1 METLAQHFTK
11 TKLLK
16 YTLPTMAMMFV
27 SSAYTIVDG
36 LFVSNLVGKTALAS
50 MSLIFPFVMILS
62 SLGIMMGAG
71 GGAVV
76 GQLLGAGD
84 RKGAN
89 RAFSLIAWVTFIT
102 GAICSVF
109 GFIFMDN
116 VVMLLGASE
125 EMVPLASTYGR
136 IVFLSMPMFMLT
148 YVFEMFCSVAGK
160 PGFGF
165 LSALTAGVV
174 NIGLD
179 ALLMGVFGLGIEG
192 AAVATCLA
200 EYSSAILVIVL
211 FARGKAGALKLVRP
225 CWDYRILSRSITNG
239 VSEMVSCAAV
249 SVVAVAYNLQLMSLF
264 GPDGVAAYAVIEYA
278 SMLIGAAFGGLTEGM
293 APLMSYQH
301 GAGNNREKR
310 SLFANGATL
319 TLLVGVVA
327 CALLQVLVRPLAF
340 VFTGYDEG
348 LMALTVHAFRIYSI
362 AFLLMG
368 VAYFGSSMFTSVEN
382 GKISALIAFVEM
394 FVFELGCVMLLP
406 MIFGADGIWWSIVV
420 AEVAASIFTIA
431 LLARYARG
439 YSWC

>member
-1 METLAQHFTK
+1 MEALAQHFTK

-71 GGAVV
+71 GSAVV

-89 RAFSLIAWVTFIT
+89 HAFSLIAWATFVT
-102 GAICSVF
+102 GAICAVF

-116 VVMLLGASE
+116 VVVLLGA
-125 EMVPLASTYGR
+125 
-136 IVFLSMPMFMLT
+136 
-148 YVFEMFCSVAGK
+148 SVAGK
-160 PGFGF
+160 PGLGF

-174 NIGLD
+174 NIGFD
-179 ALLMGVFGLGIEG
+179 ALFMAVFGMGIEG
-192 AAVATCLA
+192 AAMATCLA
-200 EYSSAILVIVL
+200 EYSSAILMIVL
-211 FARGKAGALKLVRP
+211 FARGKAGALKLVPP

-249 SVVAVAYNLQLMSLF
+249 SVVALAYNLQLMSLF

-278 SMLIGAAFGGLTEGM
+278 SMLIGAAFGGLAEGM

-301 GAGNNREKR
+301 GADNNREKR

-327 CALLQVLVRPLAF
+327 CAAVQMLVRPLAF

-348 LMALTVHAFRIYSI
+348 LMTLTVHAFRVYSI

-368 VAYFGSSMFTSVEN
+368 VAYFGSAMFTSVEN
-382 GKISALIAFVEM
+382 GKISALIAFVEI
-394 FVFELGCVMLLP
+394 FVFELGCVILLP
-406 MIFGADGIWWSIVV
+406 MFFGADSIWWSIVV
-420 AEVAASIFTIA
+420 AEVAASIFTIG
-431 LLARYARG
+431 LLTRYSKG
-439 YSWC
+439 YGWR

>member
-211 FARGKAGALKLVRP
+211 FARGKAGALKLVRL

-249 SVVAVAYNLQLMSLF
+249 SVVAVTYNLQLMSLF
-264 GPDGVAAYAVIEYA
+264 GSDGVAAYAVIEYA

-301 GAGNNREKR
+301 GVGNNREKR

-327 CALLQVLVRPLAF
+327 CALIQVLVRPLAF

-362 AFLLMG
+362 AFLLMW

>member
-1 METLAQHFTK
+1 MDALAQHFTK

-50 MSLIFPFVMILS
+50 MSLIFPFIMILS

-71 GGAVV
+71 GSAVV

-89 RAFSLIAWVTFIT
+89 RAFSLIVLATFIT
-102 GAICSVF
+102 GFVCTVF
-109 GFIFMDN
+109 GIAFMDH
-116 VVMLLGASE
+116 VVVLLGGSA
-125 EMVPLASTYGR
+125 EMAPLASVYGR

-160 PGFGF
+160 PGLGF
-165 LSALTAGVV
+165 LSALTAAVV

-179 ALLMGVFGLGIEG
+179 GLLMGVFGMGIEG
-192 AAVATCLA
+192 AATATCLA
-200 EYSSAILVIVL
+200 EYSSAILMVVL

-278 SMLIGAAFGGLTEGM
+278 SMLIGAAFGGLAEGM

-327 CALLQVLVRPLAF
+327 CALIQLLVRPLAF

-368 VAYFGSSMFTSVEN
+368 VAYFGSAMFTSVEN
-382 GKISALIAFVEM
+382 GKISALIAFVET
-394 FVFELGCVMLLP
+394 FVFELGCVILLP
-406 MIFGADGIWWSIVV
+406 MIVGADGIWWSIVV
-420 AEVAASIFTIA
+420 AEVAASVFTIG
-431 LLARYARG
+431 LLARYAMG
-439 YSWC
+439 YGWC

>member
-1 METLAQHFTK
+1 MDALSQHFTK
-11 TKLLK
+11 GKLLK

-50 MSLIFPFVMILS
+50 MSLIFPFVMIFS

-71 GGAVV
+71 GSAVV

-89 RAFSLIAWVTFIT
+89 RAFSLVAWATFAT
-102 GAICSVF
+102 GMVCSVF
-109 GFIFMDN
+109 GIVFTDQ
-116 VVMLLGASE
+116 VVALLGASP
-125 EMVPLASTYGR
+125 EMVPMAFTYGR

-160 PGFGF
+160 PGLGF

-179 ALLMGVFGLGIEG
+179 ALFMAALGMGIEG
-192 AAVATCLA
+192 AAMATCIA
-200 EYSSAILVIVL
+200 EYSSAVLMIVL
-211 FARGKAGALKLVRP
+211 FSRGKAGALKLVRP

-239 VSEMVSCAAV
+239 VSEMVTCAAV
-249 SVVAVAYNLQLMSLF
+249 SVVAVAYNLQLMSLY

-278 SMLIGAAFGGLTEGM
+278 SMLVGAAFGGLTEGM
-293 APLMSYQH
+293 SPLMSYQH

-310 SLFANGATL
+310 SLFVNGATL

-327 CALLQVLVRPLAF
+327 CAAIQVLVRPLAF
-340 VFTGYDEG
+340 VFTGYDAG
-348 LMALTVHAFRIYSI
+348 LMALTIHTFRVYSI
-362 AFLLMG
+362 SFLLMG
-368 VAYFGSSMFTSVEN
+368 ATYFGSAMFTSVEN

-394 FVFELGCVMLLP
+394 FVFELGCVVLLL
-406 MIFGADGIWWSIVV
+406 IFFGADGIWWSIVV

-431 LLARYARG
+431 LLARYAKG
-439 YSWC
+439 YGWR

>member
-1 METLAQHFTK
+1 MDALAQHFTK

-50 MSLIFPFVMILS
+50 MSLIFPFIMILS
-62 SLGIMMGAG
+62 SLGIMMGG
-71 GGAVV
+71 GGSAVV

-89 RAFSLIAWVTFIT
+89 RAFSLIAWATFVT
-102 GAICSVF
+102 GAICAVF

-116 VVMLLGASE
+116 VVVLLGGSE
-125 EMVPLASTYGR
+125 EMVPLASVYGR

-160 PGFGF
+160 PGLGF
-165 LSALTAGVV
+165 LSALTAAVV

-179 ALLMGVFGLGIEG
+179 ALLMGMFGMGIEG
-192 AAVATCLA
+192 AATATCLA
-200 EYSSAILVIVL
+200 EYSSAILMIVL
-211 FARGKAGALKLVRP
+211 FARGKVGALKLVRP

-239 VSEMVSCAAV
+239 VSEMVTSAAI
-249 SVVAVAYNLQLMSLF
+249 SVVAMAYNLQLMSLF

-319 TLLVGVVA
+319 MLLVGVVA
-327 CALLQVLVRPLAF
+327 CALIQLLVRPLAF

-368 VAYFGSSMFTSVEN
+368 VAYFGSAMFTSVEN
-382 GKISALIAFVEM
+382 GKISALIAFVET
-394 FVFELGCVMLLP
+394 FVFELGCVILLP
-406 MIFGADGIWWSIVV
+406 MIVGADGIWWSIVV
-420 AEVAASIFTIA
+420 AEVAASVFTIG
-431 LLARYARG
+431 LLARYAKG
-439 YSWC
+439 YGWC

>member
-1 METLAQHFTK
+1 MDALAQHFTK

-50 MSLIFPFVMILS
+50 MSLIFPFIMILS
-62 SLGIMMGAG
+62 SLGIMMGG
-71 GGAVV
+71 GGSAVV

-89 RAFSLIAWVTFIT
+89 RAFSLIAWATFVT
-102 GAICSVF
+102 GAICAVF

-116 VVMLLGASE
+116 VVVLLGGSE
-125 EMVPLASTYGR
+125 EMVPLASVYGR

-160 PGFGF
+160 PGLGF
-165 LSALTAGVV
+165 LSALTAAVV

-179 ALLMGVFGLGIEG
+179 ALLMGMFGMGIEG
-192 AAVATCLA
+192 AATAICLA
-200 EYSSAILVIVL
+200 EYSSAILMIVL

-327 CALLQVLVRPLAF
+327 CALIQLLVRPLAF

-368 VAYFGSSMFTSVEN
+368 VAYFGSAMFTSVEN
-382 GKISALIAFVEM
+382 GKISALIAFVET
-394 FVFELGCVMLLP
+394 FVFELGCVILLP
-406 MIFGADGIWWSIVV
+406 MIVGADGIWWSIVV
-420 AEVAASIFTIA
+420 AEVAASVFTIG
-431 LLARYARG
+431 LLARYAKG
-439 YSWC
+439 YGWC

>member
-1 METLAQHFTK
+1 MEALAQHFTK

-16 YTLPTMAMMFV
+16 YTLPTKAMMFV

-71 GGAVV
+71 GSAVV
-76 GQLLGAGD
+76 GQLLGASD

-89 RAFSLIAWVTFIT
+89 RAFSLIAWATFIT

-116 VVMLLGASE
+116 VVVLLGASG
-125 EMVPLASTYGR
+125 EMVPLASAYGR

-160 PGFGF
+160 PGLGF

-179 ALLMGVFGLGIEG
+179 ALFMGVFGLGIEG
-192 AAVATCLA
+192 AAAATCLA
-200 EYSSAILVIVL
+200 EYSSAILMVVL

-327 CALLQVLVRPLAF
+327 CALIQLLVRPLAF

-368 VAYFGSSMFTSVEN
+368 VAYFGSAMFTSVEN
-382 GKISALIAFVEM
+382 GKISALIAFVET
-394 FVFELGCVMLLP
+394 FVFELGCVILLP
-406 MIFGADGIWWSIVV
+406 MIVGADGIWWSIVV
-420 AEVAASIFTIA
+420 AEVAASVFTIG
-431 LLARYARG
+431 LLARYAKG
-439 YSWC
+439 YGWR

>member
-1 METLAQHFTK
+1 MEALAQHFTK

-71 GGAVV
+71 GSAVV

-89 RAFSLIAWVTFIT
+89 HAFSLIAWATFVT
-102 GAICSVF
+102 GAICAVF

-116 VVMLLGASE
+116 VVVLLGA
-125 EMVPLASTYGR
+125 
-136 IVFLSMPMFMLT
+136 
-148 YVFEMFCSVAGK
+148 SVAGK
-160 PGFGF
+160 PGLGF

-174 NIGLD
+174 NIGFD
-179 ALLMGVFGLGIEG
+179 ALFMAVFGMGIEG
-192 AAVATCLA
+192 AAMATCLA
-200 EYSSAILVIVL
+200 EYSSAILMIVL
-211 FARGKAGALKLVRP
+211 FARGKAGALKLVPP

-278 SMLIGAAFGGLTEGM
+278 SMLIGAAFGGLAEGM

-301 GAGNNREKR
+301 GADNNREKR

-327 CALLQVLVRPLAF
+327 CAAVQMLVRPLAF

-348 LMALTVHAFRIYSI
+348 LMTLTVHAFRVYSI

-368 VAYFGSSMFTSVEN
+368 VAYFGSAMFTSVEN
-382 GKISALIAFVEM
+382 GKISALIAFVEI
-394 FVFELGCVMLLP
+394 FVFELGCVILLP
-406 MIFGADGIWWSIVV
+406 MFFGADSIWWSIVV
-420 AEVAASIFTIA
+420 AEVAASIFTIG
-431 LLARYARG
+431 LLTRYSKG
-439 YSWC
+439 YGWR

>member
-89 RAFSLIAWVTFIT
+89 RAFSLIAWATFIT
-102 GAICSVF
+102 GAICAVF
-109 GFIFMDN
+109 GFIFMDD
-116 VVMLLGASE
+116 VVVLLGASE
-125 EMVPLASTYGR
+125 EMAPLASMYGR

-179 ALLMGVFGLGIEG
+179 ALFMGVFGLGIEG

-200 EYSSAILVIVL
+200 EYSSAILMIVL
-211 FARGKAGALKLVRP
+211 FARGKAGALRLVRP

-239 VSEMVSCAAV
+239 VSEMVTTAAV

-278 SMLIGAAFGGLTEGM
+278 SMLIGAAFGGLAEGM

-327 CALLQVLVRPLAF
+327 CAAVQMLVRPLAF

-348 LMALTVHAFRIYSI
+348 LMTLTVHAFRIYSI

-420 AEVAASIFTIA
+420 AEVAASVFTIG
-431 LLARYARG
+431 LLARYAKG
-439 YSWC
+439 YGWR

>member
-11 TKLLK
+11 AKLLK

-27 SSAYTIVDG
+27 GSAYTIVDG

-50 MSLIFPFVMILS
+50 MSLIFPFIMILS
-62 SLGIMMGAG
+62 SLGIMMGG
-71 GGAVV
+71 GGSAVV

-89 RAFSLIAWVTFIT
+89 RAFSLIAWATFTT

-116 VVMLLGASE
+116 VVVLLGASG
-125 EMVPLASTYGR
+125 EMVPLASAYGR
-136 IVFLSMPMFMLT
+136 IVFPSMPMFMLT

-160 PGFGF
+160 PGLGF
-165 LSALTAGVV
+165 LSALTAAVV

-179 ALLMGVFGLGIEG
+179 GLLMGVFGMGIEG
-192 AAVATCLA
+192 AATATCLA
-200 EYSSAILVIVL
+200 EYSSAILMIVL

-239 VSEMVSCAAV
+239 VSEMVTSAAI
-249 SVVAVAYNLQLMSLF
+249 SVVAMAYNLQLMSLF
-264 GPDGVAAYAVIEYA
+264 GPDGVAAYAVIGYA
-278 SMLIGAAFGGLTEGM
+278 SMLVGGALGGLAEGM

-310 SLFANGATL
+310 SLFANGAML
-319 TLLVGVVA
+319 MLFAGVVS
-327 CALLQVLVRPLAF
+327 CAVIQVLVQPLAF
-340 VFTGYDEG
+340 VFTGYDES
-348 LMALTVHAFRIYSI
+348 LMALTVHAFRVYSI

-368 VAYFGSSMFTSVEN
+368 AAYFGSAMFTSVEN
-382 GKISALIAFVEM
+382 GKISALIAFVEI
-394 FVFELGCVMLLP
+394 FVFELGCVILLP
-406 MIFGADGIWWSIVV
+406 MFFGADSIWWSIVV
-420 AEVAASIFTIA
+420 AEVAASIFTIG
-431 LLARYARG
+431 LLARYAKG
-439 YSWC
+439 YGWR

>member
-11 TKLLK
+11 PKLLK

-109 GFIFMDN
+109 GFIFMD
-116 VVMLLGASE
+116 
-125 EMVPLASTYGR
+125 
-136 IVFLSMPMFMLT
+136 
-148 YVFEMFCSVAGK
+148 
-160 PGFGF
+160 
-165 LSALTAGVV
+165 
-174 NIGLD
+174 
-179 ALLMGVFGLGIEG
+179 
-192 AAVATCLA
+192 
-200 EYSSAILVIVL
+200 
-211 FARGKAGALKLVRP
+211 
-225 CWDYRILSRSITNG
+225 
-239 VSEMVSCAAV
+239 
-249 SVVAVAYNLQLMSLF
+249 
-264 GPDGVAAYAVIEYA
+264 
-278 SMLIGAAFGGLTEGM
+278 
-293 APLMSYQH
+293 
-301 GAGNNREKR
+301 
-310 SLFANGATL
+310 
-319 TLLVGVVA
+319 
-327 CALLQVLVRPLAF
+327 
-340 VFTGYDEG
+340 
-348 LMALTVHAFRIYSI
+348 I

>member
-1 METLAQHFTK
+1 MDVLSQHFTK
-11 TKLLK
+11 SKLLK

-27 SSAYTIVDG
+27 SSAYGIIDG
-36 LFVSNLVGKTALAS
+36 LFVSNLVGKDALAS
-50 MSLIFPFVMILS
+50 MTIVLPFTVILS
-62 SLGIMMGAG
+62 ALGIMMGSG
-71 GGAVV
+71 GSAVV
-76 GQLLGAGD
+76 GQLLGVGD
-84 RKGAN
+84 GKGAN
-89 RAFSLIAWVTFIT
+89 RAFSLIAWATFIT
-102 GAICSVF
+102 GVVCSVL
-109 GFIFMDN
+109 GIAFMDK
-116 VVMLLGASE
+116 VVVLLGASA
-125 EMVPLASTYGR
+125 EMAPMAATYGK
-136 IVFLSMPMFMLT
+136 IVFLCLPMFMLT

-165 LSALTAGVV
+165 LSSLTAGVV

-179 ALLMGVFGLGIEG
+179 AVLMGVFGMGIEG
-192 AAVATCLA
+192 AATATCIA
-200 EYSSAILVIVL
+200 EYASAMLMVVL
-211 FARGKAGALKLVRP
+211 FARGKVGVLKLVRP
-225 CWDYRILSRSITNG
+225 RWVHGVLPRSIVNG
-239 VSEMVSCAAV
+239 VSEMVGCAAM
-249 SVVAVAYNLQLMSLF
+249 SVVAAAYNLQLMNLF

-327 CALLQVLVRPLAF
+327 CALIQLLVRPLAF

-368 VAYFGSSMFTSVEN
+368 VAYFGSAMFTSVEN
-382 GKISALIAFVEM
+382 GKISALIAFVET
-394 FVFELGCVMLLP
+394 FVFELGCVILLP
-406 MIFGADGIWWSIVV
+406 MIVGADGIWWSIVV
-420 AEVAASIFTIA
+420 AEVAASIFTIG
-431 LLARYARG
+431 LLARYAKG